1 MPFHFALQ
9 PVLRLQQ
16 SLEDRER
23 LRLGLII
30 AALNKLNQ
38 HCHRLDQQKL
48 QLANGL
54 AERLQAGMAAA
65 EIHFERARL
74 AAIGQQ
80 KNNLLQQKDKLE
92 QQRAAQEQ
100 AFREVQR
107 KRKTLE
113 SLRDRKLERYRQF
126 QQRREQD
133 RVDDLFGLR
142 RASASSQSSF
152 ARLQNGGPE
161 TAPP

>member
-1 MPFHFALQ
+1 LSFHFPLQ

-16 SLEDRER
+16 SLEERER

-30 AALNKLNQ
+30 AALNKLKQ
-38 HCHRLDQQKL
+38 HCDELEQQRL

-54 AERLQAGMAAA
+54 AERLQAGMAAV

-74 AAIGQQ
+74 AAIEQQ
-80 KNNLLQQKDKLE
+80 KNLLLQQKDKLE

-113 SLRDRKLERYRQF
+113 NLRDRKLEQYRQME
-126 QQRREQD
+126 QRREQE

-142 RASASSQSSF
+142 RASASSQIPDPRESELG
-152 ARLQNGGPE
+152 AVTE
-161 TAPP
+161 

>member
-1 MPFHFALQ
+1 MPFHFSLQ

-16 SLEDRER
+16 SLEERER
-23 LRLGLII
+23 LRLALII

-38 HCHRLDQQKL
+38 HRQRLDQQKAE
-48 QLANGL
+48 LANGL
-54 AERLQAGMAAA
+54 AERLKAGMAAV

-74 AAIGQQ
+74 VAIEQQ

-100 AFREVQR
+100 AFREAQR

-113 SLRDRKLERYRQF
+113 SLRDRKLEQYRRIQR
-126 QQRREQD
+126 RREQE

-142 RASASSQSSF
+142 HAVQH
-152 ARLQNGGPE
+152 
-161 TAPP
+161 

>member
-1 MPFHFALQ
+1 MPFHFPLQ

-16 SLEDRER
+16 SLEERER

-30 AALNKLNQ
+30 AALNKLKQ
-38 HCHRLDQQKL
+38 HCHRLDQVKF

-65 EIHFERARL
+65 EIHFERARI
-74 AAIGQQ
+74 AAIEQQ
-80 KNNLLQQKDKLE
+80 KNNLLEQKDKLE
-92 QQRAAQEQ
+92 QQRAAQER

-113 SLRDRKLERYRQF
+113 NLRDRKLEQYRRI
-126 QQRREQD
+126 QQRREQEQ
-133 RVDDLFGLR
+133 VDDLFGLR
-142 RASASSQSSF
+142 RASASSQT
-152 ARLQNGGPE
+152 Q
-161 TAPP
+161 TAGI